1 MPPGRVSA
9 DEPVAAGDGAEEPAA
24 MPPDPALPPAA
35 KKNIDAIAEVE
46 RQLLRQ
52 RSRTERVGE
61 AVTRFFGSLHFVTA
75 HLAFIALWVL
85 WNAGAVP
92 GLRPFDPYPFG
103 FLALVVGVE
112 FILLTTFVLMNQ
124 NRQMA
129 RTEQWA
135 HLDLQLSMLAE
146 QEGTKNMQLLQL
158 ICERLRLAEPGRDRE
173 VEELTQATPV
183 IALAD
188 EIGKFRVSTPPP
200 CDESDEGVAD
210 RSRRAA

>member
-1 MPPGRVSA
+1 
-9 DEPVAAGDGAEEPAA
+9 
-24 MPPDPALPPAA
+24 MPPDSALPPAA

-61 AVTRFFGSLHFVTA
+61 AVARFFGSLHFVTA
-75 HLAFIALWVL
+75 HLGFIAAWVA

-103 FLALVVGVE
+103 FLSLVVGVE

-135 HLDLQLSMLAE
+135 HLDLQLSLLAE
-146 QEGTKNMQLLQL
+146 QEGTKNMQLLQM
-158 ICERLRLAEPGRDRE
+158 ICERLRLAEPARDRE
-173 VEELTQATPV
+173 VEELAQATPV
-183 IALAD
+183 LALAD
-188 EIGKFRVSTPPP
+188 EIGRVRVSPPAP
-200 CDESDEGVAD
+200 AD
-210 RSRRAA
+210 GPGQGPADGARRAA